1 VYNIEPF
8 RAAIRQGDWKL
19 LWRVSLPQN
28 VELYDIAKD
37 PSESNNVAD
46 QHPEIV
52 AALQKR
58 IQQLAAGAV
67 KPLVM
72 DMAFKSVVQQAH
84 LPPTFPGEE
93 YEFSDAQ

>member
-1 VYNIEPF
+1 MVAHRKICAVGHREG
-8 RAAIRQGDWKL
+8 RA
-19 LWRVSLPQN
+19 STLPQS
-28 VELYDIAKD
+28 VELYDIAKA
-37 PSESNNVAD
+37 SESNNVAD

-58 IQQLAAGAV
+58 IHELASGAV

-72 DMAFKSVVQQAH
+72 NMAFKSVVQQAH

-93 YEFSDAQ
+93 YEFTDVQ